1 MAISA
6 PGVGSNLDVNSI
18 VTQLMTIERRPLT
31 LLDSKE
37 AAYQAKLSGYGNLR
51 GALSALQTAASALD
65 SPSSFQAFKA
75 TAADSSILSASVSSA
90 KSPGGYAIDVSQ
102 LAQKQTLVAAGQTS
116 ATGAIG
122 AGASTTLTFEFGT
135 IAGGTLSSGIYT
147 GASFTQDGSV
157 PAGTVTIDASNNS
170 LQGVRDAINSASLG
184 VTASIVKDGSAAPYR
199 LVLQSDG
206 SGAARSLRVSVSGDA
221 AVQALLAYDASG
233 TQNLTQSVAAQD
245 AKLSIN
251 GVAISSS
258 SNVVGDALEGI
269 SLNVAKVGSTTL
281 TLARDTAGVTQALQ
295 ALVKAY
301 NDFNTT
307 LSELTKY
314 DPQTRQ
320 GGPLLGDPAARAVQ
334 SQLRSALSTA
344 LPGLQTSSVR
354 ILGQAGIAFQRDG
367 SLGFDS
373 GKLGEA
379 LASHPDDVARLFASL
394 GTATDVQVQVISS
407 GTRTAPGLY
416 SVDVTT
422 LASQGTLTGSA
433 PAGLTISAGVN
444 DALSVTVDG
453 VAASVTLAAGTY
465 TASALAAQVQAAVN
479 GSAALSGA
487 GAQVVVTESGGLLT
501 MTSKRFGSN
510 STVAAAGSA
519 ATTLFGPAPVAAAG
533 VDVAGA
539 INGLAA
545 TGSGQRLTGASGS
558 AVDGLVLEVTGGSIG
573 ARGAVNFT
581 RGYAERLTGLLE
593 SWLSG
598 EGGIAGR
605 TEGINRS
612 IAELDRR
619 RETLSRRLEDVERRY
634 RSQFTT
640 LDTLISNLT
649 ATSNFLTQQL
659 DKLPDPTQQ

>member
-1 MAISA
+1 
-6 PGVGSNLDVNSI
+6 
-18 VTQLMTIERRPLT
+18 
-31 LLDSKE
+31 
-37 AAYQAKLSGYGNLR
+37 
-51 GALSALQTAASALD
+51 
-65 SPSSFQAFKA
+65 
-75 TAADSSILSASVSSA
+75 
-90 KSPGGYAIDVSQ
+90 
-102 LAQKQTLVAAGQTS
+102 LVAVGQTS

-122 AGASTTLTFEFGT
+122 TGASTTLTFEFGT
-135 IAGGTLSSGIYT
+135 IAGGTLSAGIYT

-157 PAGTVTIDASNNS
+157 PAGTVTIDAPNNS
-170 LQGVRDAINSASLG
+170 LQGVRDAINSANLG

-206 SGAARSLRVSVSGDA
+206 SGAARSLRVSVSGDP

-258 SNVVGDALEGI
+258 SNVVGDALEGV
-269 SLNVAKVGSTTL
+269 SLNVAKVGSTVL

-320 GGPLLGDPAARAVQ
+320 GGPLLVTRLRERSSPSCARH
-334 SQLRSALSTA
+334 LTA

-354 ILGQAGIAFQRDG
+354 ILAQAGIAFQRDG
-367 SLGFDS
+367 SLAFDA

-379 LASHPDDVARLFASL
+379 LASRPDDVARLFASL
-394 GTATDVQVQVISS
+394 GTATDAQVRVISS

-465 TASALAAQVQAAVN
+465 TPSALAAQVQAA
-479 GSAALSGA
+479 G
-487 GAQVVVTESGGLLT
+487 
-501 MTSKRFGSN
+501 K
-510 STVAAAGSA
+510 
-519 ATTLFGPAPVAAAG
+519 
-533 VDVAGA
+533 
-539 INGLAA
+539 
-545 TGSGQRLTGASGS
+545 
-558 AVDGLVLEVTGGSIG
+558 
-573 ARGAVNFT
+573 
-581 RGYAERLTGLLE
+581 
-593 SWLSG
+593 
-598 EGGIAGR
+598 
-605 TEGINRS
+605 
-612 IAELDRR
+612 
-619 RETLSRRLEDVERRY
+619 
-634 RSQFTT
+634 
-640 LDTLISNLT
+640 
-649 ATSNFLTQQL
+649 
-659 DKLPDPTQQ
+659 